1 MTNTL
6 DIENLKRYNNWA
18 LCFARIGEKQPIVIT
33 KKWIDK
39 VLAVYPHY
47 FDYDNQDYISQND
60 DLWLNYTAT
69 VTPSGGKSYSGDLVN
84 TGSTINFKDGWL
96 TYEMVDK
103 ICRNSL
109 MLFPVNRERQL
120 CMGFMF
126 TQDTPFTI
134 IDFDRK
140 EETSSQEIA
149 YQDSWIQKFNSYTER
164 SVSGNGYHVII
175 EGKID
180 PVKYPNTKGTGAS
193 GIRSGTSHKKQG
205 IAGFELYSE
214 DRFVVFTEEV
224 CSSNTNI
231 YNRQTE
237 LDELCAILK
246 KPVTAQTELDVDTE
260 FKFNSTDEFFV

>member
-33 KKWIDK
+33 KKWVDK

-47 FDYDNQDYISQND
+47 FDKDNEDYISPSD

-140 EETSSQEIA
+140 EETSSQEMIL
-149 YQDSWIQKFNSYTER
+149 T
-164 SVSGNGYHVII
+164 
-175 EGKID
+175 
-180 PVKYPNTKGTGAS
+180 VKRKHH
-193 GIRSGTSHKKQG
+193 HKKLL
-205 IAGFELYSE
+205 IRILGFRSLIPIQNAPY
-214 DRFVVFTEEV
+214 
-224 CSSNTNI
+224 
-231 YNRQTE
+231 Q
-237 LDELCAILK
+237 
-246 KPVTAQTELDVDTE
+246 VTAIM
-260 FKFNSTDEFFV
+260 